1 MLHHQNK
8 IKKPA
13 LKESDVRDVIAEV
26 VSAVDVSTLKIDSE
40 FDASNLDSLDH
51 WAVLLAL
58 QERFGLVVPDEDLDQ
73 TTSIGKIVSYAAKRT
88 A

>member
-8 IKKPA
+8 IKKA
-13 LKESDVRDVIAEV
+13 TLSESDVRDVISEV
-26 VSAVDVSTLKIDSE
+26 VSAVDVATLKVDSE
-40 FDASNLDSLDH
+40 FEQSNLDSLDH